1 MSMNNTFPNSSSLTV
16 CNASLQEVAEFIREV
31 NGKETRKVKIAYD
44 DGRIELKRLFV
55 NGDRIGYLA
64 PRKKKSGYLFDL
76 QGVYAISC
84 NLPQEVDWNA
94 QFKRNAKRLTEL
106 LEKSGLWAN
115 VRKEIQRLLEF
126 GYENYCEQNYPSNI
140 FSPDL
145 AYNILRWNVKKM
157 NFRPRHTDREEAA
170 RCNEITLN
178 AIAKAMS
185 GPENEYQTS
194 VEGRSYDISF
204 SYNAGQIGKPMWKA
218 FPNGARG
225 DGIRRAWYSE
235 EYRGCGNGHYYL
247 AINATH
253 AIYYEKD

>member
-1 MSMNNTFPNSSSLTV
+1 MNNTQKNSRSITV
-16 CNASLQEVAEFIREV
+16 RNTSPLEVVEFIREV
-31 NGKETRKVKIAYD
+31 NGKEIRKFKIIYD
-44 DGRIELKRLFV
+44 DGRIEQNRLFA

-84 NLPQEVDWNA
+84 DLPQEVE
-94 QFKRNAKRLTEL
+94 RNAKRLMEL

-115 VRKEIQRLLEF
+115 IRKQVQELLDF
-126 GYENYCEQNYPSNI
+126 GYENYCEQNCPSRI
-140 FSPDL
+140 FNPDL
-145 AYNILRWNVKKM
+145 ACNILHWNVKKM
-157 NFRPRHTDREEAA
+157 DFRPRYAGQEEAA

-178 AIAKAMS
+178 AIANAMS
-185 GPENEYQTS
+185 GPENEYQTR

-218 FPNGARG
+218 YPNDAQG

-235 EYRGCGNGHYYL
+235 EYRDCGNGHYYL

>member
-1 MSMNNTFPNSSSLTV
+1 MNGTSENSKSIIV
-16 CNASLQEVAEFIREV
+16 GNASPQEVAEFIREV
-31 NGKETRKVKIAYD
+31 NGKEIRKFKVVYD
-44 DGRIELKRLFV
+44 DGRIEQKRLFA
-55 NGDRIGYLA
+55 NDNRIGYLA

-76 QGVYAISC
+76 QGVYAISYD
-84 NLPQEVDWNA
+84 LSREVDRNA
-94 QFKRNAKRLTEL
+94 QFERNAKRLMEI

-115 VRKEIQRLLEF
+115 IRKQIQELLEF
-126 GYENYCEQNYPSNI
+126 GYENYRKQDCPSRI

-145 AYNILRWNVKKM
+145 AYNILHWNVKKM
-157 NFRPRHTDREEAA
+157 DFRPRYADREEAA
-170 RCNEITLN
+170 RCNEITQS
-178 AIAKAMS
+178 AIANAMS
-185 GPENEYQTS
+185 GPENEYHTR

-218 FPNGARG
+218 YPNGTQG